1 MAVTVETLENLER
14 KITLSLP
21 MAEVQQE
28 VEKRLRKL
36 AKRVKMPGFRPGK
49 VPMNVVA
56 QQYGYSVE
64 TEVLQEKIGEAFYN
78 AIKEAKLSVAG
89 SPSFKQ
95 KNDGVP
101 EGELVFEAVFEV
113 LPEVKVGDL
122 AAVEVERVAT
132 DVDEAAIDRTIDIL
146 RRQRRTFHQ
155 RAATEPA
162 VAGDRATVD
171 FEGKINGEPFEGGKA
186 QDYAFVMGEG
196 HMLKEFEDALQ
207 GMKVGETK
215 TFQLNFPEDYHGKE
229 VAGKQADFL
238 ITLKKLEEPSLPEVN
253 DAFAKLLGVSEGT
266 VEALRADI
274 RKNLEREVRF
284 RLLGRNKQAVMDG
297 LLKAA
302 ELELPKALVNSEL
315 QRMAQSAR
323 AELKARGV
331 KDADKA
337 PIPEDLF
344 KPQAERRVRLGLIVS
359 ELVKAH
365 NLQATKEQLQ
375 KQVNELAASY
385 ERPEDVVRW
394 YYSDNERLAEVEGA
408 VVEAN
413 VVDFVLG
420 KAKVTDKKI
429 GFEELMGPQ

>member
-238 ITLKKLEEPSLPEVN
+238 ITLKKLEKPSLPEVN

>member
-1 MAVTVETLENLER
+1 
-14 KITLSLP
+14 
-21 MAEVQQE
+21 
-28 VEKRLRKL
+28 
-36 AKRVKMPGFRPGK
+36 MPGFRPGK